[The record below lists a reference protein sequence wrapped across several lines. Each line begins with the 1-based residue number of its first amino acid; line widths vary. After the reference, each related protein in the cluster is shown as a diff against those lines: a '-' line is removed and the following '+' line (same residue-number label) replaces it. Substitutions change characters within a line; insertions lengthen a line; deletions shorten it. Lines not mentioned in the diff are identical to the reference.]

1 MDNFIEALGIFLFYD
16 LVFLAC
22 LILAV
27 ILEHIQERQ
36 ARKRARAIRQA
47 KVRQA
52 QIEYLKMIS

>member
-1 MDNFIEALGIFLFYD
+1 MLIEALGLFVFYD

-36 ARKRARAIRQA
+36 ARKRA
-47 KVRQA
+47 KVRRKSKVQMA
-52 QIEYLKMIS
+52 KIEYLKMIS